1 MKEKCKAIAWS
12 GLYLVIELAS
22 LTLLSFILSFIVMV
36 AGIQLGMFSA
46 DQMQNFQGVL
56 AQLIQ
61 YIQQGNPLMIL
72 NFVQELITLACFG
85 LWYYFREKKYQYRP
99 NYKKAFSIKN
109 VLSIAGIAFLGQ
121 YALDLLMILVYFVMP
136 GIFAQYVDLMK
147 NLEINAA
154 NPVLMIFCVG
164 IFGPLVEEVLF
175 RGMVFGKLRR
185 VFSFW
190 PAALISGAIFGLYHM
205 NLVQGI
211 YAGVFGIIL
220 AYVFEKTETIWGCYL
235 LHAFFNLSSYVIEG
249 YETALRRV
257 GFEMPVLIQ
266 LLFGFVSVFVIVL
279 LLKNFKKRAEQ

>member
-56 AQLIQ
+56 AKLIQ

-136 GIFAQYVDLMK
+136 GIYAQYVDLMK

-175 RGMVFGKLRR
+175 RGMVFGKLWR

-235 LHAFFNLSSYVIEG
+235 FHALFNLSSYVIEG
-249 YETALRRV
+249 YETALRSV

-266 LLFGFVSVFVIVL
+266 LLFGFVSVFVIVR

>member
-56 AQLIQ
+56 AKLIQ

-99 NYKKAFSIKN
+99 DYKKAFGIKN

-121 YALDLLMILVYFVMP
+121 YAFNLLMILVYFVMP

-235 LHAFFNLSSYVIEG
+235 LHALFNLSSYVIEG
-249 YETALRRV
+249 YETALRSV

>member
-56 AQLIQ
+56 AKLIQ

-235 LHAFFNLSSYVIEG
+235 LHALFNLSSYVIEG
-249 YETALRRV
+249 YETALRSV

>member
-22 LTLLSFILSFIVMV
+22 LLLLSFILSFIVMV
-36 AGIQLGMFSA
+36 AGTQLGMFSA

-56 AQLIQ
+56 AKLIQ

-249 YETALRRV
+249 YETALRSV

>member
-56 AQLIQ
+56 AKLIQ

-109 VLSIAGIAFLGQ
+109 VLSIAGIAFCLFLLARLQIFLIVVVHGMPPLKIFLCVNRRSRRTPRRPAWRGYPPMGQ
-121 YALDLLMILVYFVMP
+121 KNTAR
-136 GIFAQYVDLMK
+136 FA
-147 NLEINAA
+147 
-154 NPVLMIFCVG
+154 
-164 IFGPLVEEVLF
+164 
-175 RGMVFGKLRR
+175 
-185 VFSFW
+185 
-190 PAALISGAIFGLYHM
+190 
-205 NLVQGI
+205 
-211 YAGVFGIIL
+211 
-220 AYVFEKTETIWGCYL
+220 
-235 LHAFFNLSSYVIEG
+235 
-249 YETALRRV
+249 
-257 GFEMPVLIQ
+257 
-266 LLFGFVSVFVIVL
+266 
-279 LLKNFKKRAEQ
+279 

>member
-56 AQLIQ
+56 AKLIQ

-249 YETALRRV
+249 YETALRSV

>member
-1 MKEKCKAIAWS
+1 
-12 GLYLVIELAS
+12 
-22 LTLLSFILSFIVMV
+22 
-36 AGIQLGMFSA
+36 
-46 DQMQNFQGVL
+46 
-56 AQLIQ
+56 
-61 YIQQGNPLMIL
+61 
-72 NFVQELITLACFG
+72 
-85 LWYYFREKKYQYRP
+85 
-99 NYKKAFSIKN
+99 
-109 VLSIAGIAFLGQ
+109 
-121 YALDLLMILVYFVMP
+121 MP

-249 YETALRRV
+249 YETALRSV

>member
-56 AQLIQ
+56 AKLIQ

-185 VFSFW
+185 AFSFW

-249 YETALRRV
+249 YETALRSV

>member
-12 GLYLVIELAS
+12 GLYLVIDLAS
-22 LTLLSFILSFIVMV
+22 LTLLSFILSFVVMV

-56 AQLIQ
+56 AKLIQ

-235 LHAFFNLSSYVIEG
+235 LHALFNLSSYVIEG
-249 YETALRRV
+249 YETALRSV

>member
-22 LTLLSFILSFIVMV
+22 LLLLSFILSFIVMV
-36 AGIQLGMFSA
+36 AGTQLGMFSA

-56 AQLIQ
+56 AKLIQ

-121 YALDLLMILVYFVMP
+121 YAFNLLMLLVYFVMP
-136 GIFAQYVDLMK
+136 GIFEQYTDLMK
-147 NLEINAA
+147 NLEIDAA

-185 VFSFW
+185 AFSFL
-190 PAALISGAIFGLYHM
+190 PAALISSAIFGLYHM

-211 YAGVFGIIL
+211 YAGVFGLIL

-235 LHAFFNLSSYVIEG
+235 LHAFFNLSSYIIEG
-249 YETALRRV
+249 YETALRSV

-266 LLFGFVSVFVIVL
+266 LLCSFVSIFGIVL
-279 LLKNFKKRAEQ
+279 ILKNFKERAEQ

>member
-12 GLYLVIELAS
+12 GLYLVIDLAS

-56 AQLIQ
+56 AKLIQ

-121 YALDLLMILVYFVMP
+121 YAFDLLMILVYFVMP

-164 IFGPLVEEVLF
+164 IFGPLVEEVIF

-185 VFSFW
+185 AFSFW

-249 YETALRRV
+249 YETALRSV

>member
-56 AQLIQ
+56 AKLIQ

-136 GIFAQYVDLMK
+136 GIYAQYVDLMK

-235 LHAFFNLSSYVIEG
+235 FHALFNLSSYVIEG
-249 YETALRRV
+249 YETALRSV

-266 LLFGFVSVFVIVL
+266 LLFCFVSVFVIVR

>member
-22 LTLLSFILSFIVMV
+22 LMLLSFILSFIVMV

-56 AQLIQ
+56 AKLIQ

-211 YAGVFGIIL
+211 YAGAFGIIL

-235 LHAFFNLSSYVIEG
+235 LHALFNLSSYVIEG
-249 YETALRRV
+249 YETALRSV

>member
-56 AQLIQ
+56 AKLIQ

-121 YALDLLMILVYFVMP
+121 YALNLLMILVYFVMP

-185 VFSFW
+185 AFSFW

-235 LHAFFNLSSYVIEG
+235 LHALFNLSSYVIEG
-249 YETALRRV
+249 YETALRSV

>member
-22 LTLLSFILSFIVMV
+22 LLLLSFILSFIVMV
-36 AGIQLGMFSA
+36 AGTQLGMFSA
-46 DQMQNFQGVL
+46 DQIQNFQGVL
-56 AQLIQ
+56 AKLIQ

-121 YALDLLMILVYFVMP
+121 YAFNLLMLLVYFVMP
-136 GIFAQYVDLMK
+136 GIFEQYTDLMK
-147 NLEINAA
+147 NLEIDAA

-185 VFSFW
+185 AFSFL
-190 PAALISGAIFGLYHM
+190 PAALISSAIFGLYHM

-211 YAGVFGIIL
+211 YAGVFGLIL

-235 LHAFFNLSSYVIEG
+235 LHAFFNLSSYIIEG
-249 YETALRRV
+249 YETALRSV

-266 LLFGFVSVFVIVL
+266 LLCSFVSIFGIVL
-279 LLKNFKKRAEQ
+279 ILKNFKKRAEQ

>member
-56 AQLIQ
+56 AKLIQ

-136 GIFAQYVDLMK
+136 GIYAQYVDLMK

-235 LHAFFNLSSYVIEG
+235 FHALFNLSSYVIEG
-249 YETALRRV
+249 YETALRSV

-266 LLFGFVSVFVIVL
+266 LLFGFVSVFVIVR

>member
-12 GLYLVIELAS
+12 GLYLVIDLAS

-56 AQLIQ
+56 AKLIQ

-249 YETALRRV
+249 YETALRSV

>member
-12 GLYLVIELAS
+12 GLYLVIDLAS

-56 AQLIQ
+56 AKLIQ

-185 VFSFW
+185 AFSFW

-235 LHAFFNLSSYVIEG
+235 LHALFNLSSYVIEG
-249 YETALRRV
+249 YETALRSV

>member
-22 LTLLSFILSFIVMV
+22 LTLLSFILSFLVMV
-36 AGIQLGMFSA
+36 AGIKLGMFSA

-56 AQLIQ
+56 AKLIQ

-136 GIFAQYVDLMK
+136 GIYAQYVDLMK

-235 LHAFFNLSSYVIEG
+235 LHALFNLSSYVIEG
-249 YETALRRV
+249 YETALRSV

>member
-56 AQLIQ
+56 AKLIQ

-235 LHAFFNLSSYVIEG
+235 LHALFNLSSYVIEG
-249 YETALRRV
+249 YETAFRSV

>member
-22 LTLLSFILSFIVMV
+22 LLLLSFILSFIVMV
-36 AGIQLGMFSA
+36 AGTQLGMFSA

-56 AQLIQ
+56 AKLIQ

-121 YALDLLMILVYFVMP
+121 YAFNLLMLLVYFVMP
-136 GIFAQYVDLMK
+136 GIFEQYTDLMK
-147 NLEINAA
+147 NLEIDAA

-185 VFSFW
+185 AFSFW
-190 PAALISGAIFGLYHM
+190 PAALISSAIFGLYHM

-211 YAGVFGIIL
+211 YAGVFGLIL

-235 LHAFFNLSSYVIEG
+235 LHAFFNLSSYIIEG
-249 YETALRRV
+249 YETALRSV

-266 LLFGFVSVFVIVL
+266 LLCSFVSIFGIVL
-279 LLKNFKKRAEQ
+279 ILKNFKERAEQ

>member
-12 GLYLVIELAS
+12 GLYLVIDLAS

-56 AQLIQ
+56 AKLIQ

-235 LHAFFNLSSYVIEG
+235 LHALFNLSSYVIEG
-249 YETALRRV
+249 YETALRSV

>member
-56 AQLIQ
+56 AKLIQ

-185 VFSFW
+185 AFSFW

-249 YETALRRV
+249 YETALRSV

-266 LLFGFVSVFVIVL
+266 LLFGFVSIFVIVR

>member
-46 DQMQNFQGVL
+46 DQMQKFQGVL
-56 AQLIQ
+56 AKLIQ

-72 NFVQELITLACFG
+72 NFVQEMITLACFG

-235 LHAFFNLSSYVIEG
+235 LHALFNLSSYVIEG
-249 YETALRRV
+249 YETALRSV

>member
-22 LTLLSFILSFIVMV
+22 LLLLSFILSFIVMV
-36 AGIQLGMFSA
+36 AGTQLGMFSA

-56 AQLIQ
+56 AKLIQ

-121 YALDLLMILVYFVMP
+121 YAFDLLMLLVYFVMP
-136 GIFAQYVDLMK
+136 GIFEQYTDLMK
-147 NLEINAA
+147 NLEIDAA

-185 VFSFW
+185 AFSFL
-190 PAALISGAIFGLYHM
+190 PAALISSAIFGLYHM

-211 YAGVFGIIL
+211 YAGVFGLIL

-235 LHAFFNLSSYVIEG
+235 LHAFFNLSSYIIEG
-249 YETALRRV
+249 YETALRSV

-266 LLFGFVSVFVIVL
+266 LLCSFVSIFGIVL
-279 LLKNFKKRAEQ
+279 ILKNFKKRAEQ

>member
-56 AQLIQ
+56 AKLIQ

-220 AYVFEKTETIWGCYL
+220 AYVFEKTETIWGSYL
-235 LHAFFNLSSYVIEG
+235 LHALFNLSSYVIEG
-249 YETALRRV
+249 YETALRSV

>member
-56 AQLIQ
+56 AKLIQ

-121 YALDLLMILVYFVMP
+121 YALNLLMILVYFVMP

-235 LHAFFNLSSYVIEG
+235 LHALFNLSSYVIEG
-249 YETALRRV
+249 YETALRSV